1 MVDLFGRFL
10 LSGVLTQ
17 DPPLGSFGDAGIDR
31 LAACLPQ
38 GRFGHLLRSA
48 FACELLGSC
57 LDAEAFRSEVEGCGS
72 WVAFV
77 AGRVRRRLAD
87 TTPHRRAGV
96 EFQTLLIGIAALHA
110 FLQSNVTGPPLPFPV
125 PEAVFPQA
133 TNVGEI
139 RRQCLSSLAVEG
151 VAPYELIPD
160 VELFCLAKG
169 IFNNPDLTGEWAGLR
184 WWRVRVNALHQRL
197 ISEPTATLRGEI
209 YRDLEFLKA
218 EILGGENARYS
229 QDQRIQLLLEMAAI
243 DTFYGL
249 DANARMNLDLAAKVS
264 GFEFA
269 ITGLPGKRTKFQE
282 KDISQLVVFARSA
295 TNPDSTDRVL
305 TPATEVGIQEA
316 DGRSTNSPLPA
327 EAAKPK
333 NLELNDDT
341 LLESISFS
349 QTSKSALPAIQDG
362 SSLPP
367 ALADLD
373 PSAQPPLKP
382 LDSTILLSLANSI
395 TNLSPAHGLTREE
408 TLPYAT
414 RVLNDGSSNWQV
426 YSQALLI
433 RSRIEK
439 YKSRTKER
447 GLLQLQALVD
457 QVIADTTTPVGSLSA
472 GVELAG
478 AASTFL
484 PRPSEAESAPV
495 TERLKYIHQLF
506 SPTRWELEME
516 LASRWVDLGGMR
528 TALEIFERLQ
538 MWAEAALC
546 WAAADREDKA
556 KEIIRNQLFTSPKD
570 ERTSEDGG
578 HETWEERDPPP
589 ANAPRLWCIMG
600 DIEHDPALY
609 KRAWDVSKCRYARA
623 QRSLGRHYFS
633 ARDYS
638 VAEEAYMKSLKINGL
653 DHASLFALGCTRL
666 ELENWDGAVEAFS
679 RTVQL
684 DDEDAEGWSN
694 LATALLRKEAKLP
707 AQKAWSSESAEHA
720 EGGEED
726 DDEAPAVQREKF
738 DPEKNKKYALSA
750 LKRAAGLKFESWRI
764 WENLLTV
771 AASMRPPAYTDIVT
785 AMKRIIDLQGPAQ
798 GDKCID
804 VDILEHLIHHIIIT
818 GDYYSSSPA
827 AYDPS
832 KPGLHRL
839 VVALVEKDII
849 PLIITS
855 RRLYQL
861 AAKLSIWRKK
871 PASALSYTEK
881 AWRATVAREGWE
893 HGSLQEAQW
902 DEVVDAT
909 VELVDAYE
917 SLGNMET
924 TEGLAAGTGELV
936 AKDWRFK
943 ARSAVRGIKGR
954 SKESWEGT
962 RGWERLTEVG
972 ERLGASGRGR

>member
-1 MVDLFGRFL
+1 MADLFGRFL
-10 LSGVLTQ
+10 LSGLLTQ
-17 DPPLGSFGDAGIDR
+17 DPPLASFGDAGVDH
-31 LAACLPQ
+31 LAACLQQ
-38 GRFGHLLRSA
+38 GQFGDLLGST
-48 FACELLGSC
+48 FARELLGSC
-57 LDAEAFRSEVEGCGS
+57 LDAGAFTSALDRDGG

-77 AGRVRRRLAD
+77 AGRVRRLLTDA
-87 TTPHRRAGV
+87 TPGQRAGV
-96 EFQTLLIGIAALHA
+96 EFRILLIGIAALHA
-110 FLQSNVTGPPLPFPV
+110 FLQSNVTGPPLPFLV
-125 PEAVFPQA
+125 PEAVFPRA
-133 TNVGEI
+133 ASVGEI
-139 RRQCLSSLAVEG
+139 RRQCLASLTVEG

-169 IFNNPDLTGEWAGLR
+169 IFNNPNLTDEWAGLR

-197 ISEPTATLRGEI
+197 VSEPTATLRGEI
-209 YRDLEFLKA
+209 YRDLEFLKT
-218 EILGGENARYS
+218 EILGGENVRYS
-229 QDQRIQLLLEMAAI
+229 QDQRIQLLLEMAAV

-249 DANARMNLDLAAKVS
+249 DANARMNLDRAAKES

-282 KDISQLVVFARSA
+282 TDISQLVVFARSA
-295 TNPDSTDRVL
+295 TNSGSTDQVL
-305 TPATEVGIQEA
+305 LPTTEVGTQEA
-316 DGRSTNSPLPA
+316 DGRSTNSPSPA
-327 EAAKPK
+327 AGAKPK

-349 QTSKSALPAIQDG
+349 KTSKSALPAIQDD

-367 ALADLD
+367 SLADLD

-382 LDSTILLSLANSI
+382 LDSIILLSLANAI

-414 RVLNDGSSNWQV
+414 RVLDDGSTNWQI
-426 YSQALLI
+426 YSQALII

-447 GLLQLQALVD
+447 GLLQLQTLVD
-457 QVIADTTTPVGSLSA
+457 QVIADTTTPDGILST
-472 GVELAG
+472 GVEPAN

-495 TERLKYIHQLF
+495 IERLKYIHQLS

-538 MWAEAALC
+538 MWAEVALC

-556 KEIIRNQLFTSPKD
+556 IEITRNQLFKSPD
-570 ERTSEDGG
+570 SEQTNRGGG
-578 HETWEERDPPP
+578 HETWKERDPPP
-589 ANAPRLWCIMG
+589 VNAPRLWCIMG
-600 DIEHDPALY
+600 DIEHDPLFY
-609 KRAWDVSKCRYARA
+609 ERAWDVSKGRYARA

-638 VAEEAYMKSLKINGL
+638 MAEEAYMKSLKINGL
-653 DHASLFALGCTRL
+653 DHASWFALGCTRL

-694 LATALLRKEAKLP
+694 LATALLRKGTKMP
-707 AQKAWSSESAEHA
+707 AQKAWSSKSAEH
-720 EGGEED
+720 EGVEEG
-726 DDEAPAVQREKF
+726 DDEEPSVQREKF
-738 DPEKNKKYALSA
+738 DPEKNKKDALNA
-750 LKRAAGLKFESWRI
+750 LKRAAGLKFENWRI

-785 AMKRIIDLQGPAQ
+785 AMKRIIDLQGPSQ

-804 VDILEHLIHHIIIT
+804 IDILEHLIRHVIT
-818 GDYYSSSPA
+818 TNDQDSGSPA
-827 AYDPS
+827 VYDSS

-839 VVALVEKDII
+839 VVLLFEKDVI
-849 PLIITS
+849 PLITTS

-881 AWRATVAREGWE
+881 AWRATIAREGWE
-893 HGSLQEAQW
+893 HGFLQEAQW

-917 SLGNMET
+917 SLGSMET

-943 ARSAVRGIKGR
+943 ARSAVRGIRGR
-954 SKESWEGT
+954 GKERWEET
-962 RGWERLTEVG
+962 RGWERLAEVG